1 MAADHPALGSAGL
14 LAAGGTM
21 GGRYKAVWLAT
32 ILAMSDFAMA
42 QPLEEEDLALAYGD
56 KATVSIATGDK
67 QSLRRAPSV
76 ASVITAEDI
85 AAMGATD
92 LDEVME
98 TVPGVHV
105 GRSANLY
112 SPLYIFRGIFTQYN
126 AQALMLVNGVPMTTL
141 FVGNRGNIW
150 GGLSLENVAR
160 IEVIRGPGSALY
172 GADAFAGVINI
183 VTKTAADA
191 PGTQVGMR
199 AGSFNSQDA
208 WVLHGGQWGAVD
220 VSAYLRVGKTAGAR
234 ETVAADN
241 QTRLD
246 TANGTRASLAPGS
259 INTGHDALDATLSLG
274 YEKWKLNVGYKY
286 RDNVG
291 TGAGIAYALDPVGK
305 GGSQRFNADLSW
317 ADPQITKDWGAGF
330 TASYLHYEQQIPNYF
345 QLLPGGANMGNGAF
359 GSEGAIAAPFT
370 WEHQLRFSA
379 FASYSGFRDHKL
391 RIGVGHD
398 DLNLYKTAEYR
409 NFTYNPANGSFVPAG
424 AVNDYSDSTPFMRP
438 QRRKVDYVY
447 AQDEWQFAKDWTL
460 TAGLRRDRYTDVGST
475 TNPRLA
481 LVWDAAYD
489 LTVKALYG
497 TAFRAP
503 SFAEL
508 YSINNPVNSGNSQLR
523 PERIRSQEFAVSWQ
537 ARKDLQ
543 VNLNVFH
550 FRITDLIQSVTGSA
564 AGAVSTYQN
573 VGNRKGKGFELE
585 TVWDASRTLR
595 LTAHYARQ
603 RSIDEATY
611 TDSGYA
617 PHNHV
622 YGRADWRFSAGWLAS
637 TQLNWVADRNRAFG
651 DKRPEVPDYTTLDLT
666 LRTDRGKGAWDFAGS
681 IRNLF
686 NAKVVETTPVSATIL
701 PNDLPQA
708 RRTFYLQASHNL

>member
-1 MAADHPALGSAGL
+1 MGERINAIW
-14 LAAGGTM
+14 LAA
-21 GGRYKAVWLAT
+21 
-32 ILAMSDFAMA
+32 ILAVSDFAVA
-42 QPLEEEDLALAYGD
+42 QALEEEDLALAYGD
-56 KATVSIATGDK
+56 KATVSIATGGR

-105 GRSANLY
+105 GRMGNLY
-112 SPLYIFRGIFTQYN
+112 APLYIFRGIYTQYN
-126 AQALMLVNGVPMTTL
+126 AQALMLVNGVPMTTML
-141 FVGNRGNIW
+141 VGNRGNIW
-150 GGLSLENVAR
+150 GGLPLENVAR

-183 VTKTAADA
+183 VTKTAADV

-199 AGSFNSQDA
+199 IGSFNTQDA
-208 WVLHGGQWGAVD
+208 WALHGGKWGEVD

-234 ETVAADN
+234 ETLNADN
-241 QTRLD
+241 QTRFNAAL
-246 TANGTRASLAPGS
+246 SLAPGP
-259 INTGHDALDATLSLG
+259 INVGHDALDATLNLG
-274 YEKWKLNVGYKY
+274 YGKWRLNVGYKH

-291 TGAGIAYALDPVGK
+291 TGAGIASALDPVGK
-305 GGSQRFNADLSW
+305 AGSRRFNADLSW
-317 ADPQITKDWGAGF
+317 TDPHITRDWGGGF
-330 TASYLHYEQQIPNYF
+330 TASYLHYAQLIPDHF
-345 QLLPGGANMGNGAF
+345 RLFPAGANVGGGAF
-359 GSEGAIAAPFT
+359 GSEGAVAAPFT
-370 WEHQLRFSA
+370 WENQVRLSA
-379 FASYSGFRDHKL
+379 FATYSGFQNHKL
-391 RIGVGHD
+391 RFAVGHE

-409 NFTYNPANGSFVPAG
+409 NFTYNNVTGALIPAG
-424 AVNDYSDSTPFMRP
+424 AVNDYSDSAPFMRP

-447 AQDEWQFAKDWTL
+447 VQDEWQFAKDWTL

-475 TNPRLA
+475 TNPRFA

-503 SFAEL
+503 AFAEL
-508 YSINNPVNSGNSQLR
+508 YSVTNPVNSGNPGLR
-523 PERIRSQEFAVSWQ
+523 PERIRSKEVAMSWQ

-550 FRITDLIQSVTGSA
+550 FRITDLIQAVNGSA

-585 TVWDASRTLR
+585 TVWDATRSLR

-617 PHNHV
+617 PHNHI
-622 YGRADWRFSAGWLAS
+622 YGRADWRFTAGWLAS
-637 TQLNWVADRNRAFG
+637 TQVNWVADRNRPSG
-651 DKRPEVPDYTTLDLT
+651 DKRAEVPDYTTLDLT
-666 LRTDRGKGAWDFAGS
+666 LRTDRGKEAWDFAGS

-686 NAKVVETTPVSATIL
+686 NARIVEPSLGPGTSL

-708 RRTFYLQASHNL
+708 RRSFYLQVSHKL

>member
-1 MAADHPALGSAGL
+1 MGERINAIW
-14 LAAGGTM
+14 LAA
-21 GGRYKAVWLAT
+21 
-32 ILAMSDFAMA
+32 ILAVSELAAA
-42 QPLEEEDLALAYGD
+42 QALEEEDLALAYGD
-56 KATVSIATGDK
+56 KASVSIATGDR

-112 SPLYIFRGIFTQYN
+112 APLYVFRGIFTQYN

-141 FVGNRGNIW
+141 LVGNRGNIW
-150 GGLSLENVAR
+150 GGLPLENVAR

-199 AGSFNSQDA
+199 IGSFNTQNA
-208 WVLHGGQWGAVD
+208 WALHGGKWGEVD

-234 ETVAADN
+234 ETVTADN

-246 TANGTRASLAPGS
+246 TANGTRATLAPGP
-259 INTGHDALDATLSLG
+259 INTGYDALDATLNLA
-274 YEKWKLNVGYKY
+274 YDKWRLNVGYKH
-286 RDNVG
+286 RDDVG

-305 GGSQRFNADLSW
+305 AGSRRFNADLSW
-317 ADPQITKDWGAGF
+317 TDPSITPHWGGGF
-330 TASYLHYEQQIPNYF
+330 TASYLHYAQLIPRHF
-345 QLLPGGANMGNGAF
+345 QLLPPGANMGNGVF
-359 GSEGAIAAPFT
+359 GSEGAVAAPFT
-370 WEHQLRFSA
+370 WENQVRLSA
-379 FASYSGFRDHKL
+379 FATYAGFRNHKL
-391 RIGVGHD
+391 RFGIGHE
-398 DLNLYKTAEYR
+398 DLHLYKTAEYR
-409 NFTYNPANGSFVPAG
+409 NFTYAANGSFIPAG
-424 AVNDYSDSTPFMRP
+424 AVNDYSDSAPFMRP

-447 AQDEWQFAKDWTL
+447 VQDEWQFAKDWTL
-460 TAGLRRDRYTDVGST
+460 TAGLRRDRYTDVGGT

-489 LTVKALYG
+489 LTAKVLYG

-503 SFAEL
+503 AFTEL
-508 YSINNPVNSGNSQLR
+508 YAINNPVNSGNTGLR
-523 PERIRSQEFAVSWQ
+523 PERIRSKEVAVSWQ

-550 FRITDLIQSVTGSA
+550 FRITDLIQAVSGSA
-564 AGAVSTYQN
+564 PGAVSTYQN
-573 VGNRKGKGFELE
+573 IGNRKGKGFELE
-585 TVWDASRTLR
+585 TVWDASRSLR

-622 YGRADWRFSAGWLAS
+622 YARADWRFSAGWLAS

-651 DKRPEVPDYTTLDLT
+651 DKRPEVPDYTTVDLT
-666 LRTDRGKGAWDFAGS
+666 LRTDRGKGAWEFAGS

-686 NAKVVETTPVSATIL
+686 NARIVETTPVSAAIL

-708 RRTFYLQASHNL
+708 RRSFYLQATHRL